1 MQPPVAQEA
10 PRNRRVGRTIS
21 LWREL
26 LQKDAASQLCSRQMG
41 FPRREGLGGLRLWN
55 AEEKAPSFSSFS
67 LFSHHAWKSMQIFSP
82 GQTLFPGKTAAQAAL
97 AINS

>member
-41 FPRREGLGGLRLWN
+41 FPRREGLGGLRL
-55 AEEKAPSFSSFS
+55 
-67 LFSHHAWKSMQIFSP
+67 
-82 GQTLFPGKTAAQAAL
+82 
-97 AINS
+97 